1 MARDETVEIRSIN
14 GIRLATLSDE
24 LRDKLDA
31 RSRGR
36 FPAWLRELC
45 EDHKSTWEADSRGG
59 EPNHR
64 EGP

>member
-1 MARDETVEIRSIN
+1 MAGNETVEIRSIN
-14 GIRLATLSDE
+14 GIRLATLSDN

-31 RSRGR
+31 GGRAR
-36 FPAWLRELC
+36 FPTWLRELC

-64 EGP
+64 EEP

>member
-1 MARDETVEIRSIN
+1 MARDETVEIRSID
-14 GIRLATLSDE
+14 GIRIATFSDT
-24 LRDKLDA
+24 LWDKLDA
-31 RSRGR
+31 KGRDR
-36 FPAWLRELC
+36 FPTWLRELC